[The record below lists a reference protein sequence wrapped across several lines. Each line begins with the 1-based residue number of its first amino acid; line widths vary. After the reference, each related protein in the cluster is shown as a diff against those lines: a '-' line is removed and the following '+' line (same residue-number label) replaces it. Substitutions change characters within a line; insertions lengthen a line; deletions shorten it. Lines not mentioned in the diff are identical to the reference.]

1 MNDQRETKLEA
12 DNVDLLRK
20 SPFISKLENFWY
32 HNKWK
37 VIIIAFF
44 AIVLIVGV
52 AQVAGKTEPDA
63 TVVVAVPETITPLQ
77 SADISSA
84 LVSVM
89 PADTNGDGKKVID
102 VLAYP
107 IYSEE
112 EFEEAN
118 HTETETEKDGGWHYV
133 PVVNQSYN
141 VEKFNE
147 YTEFLKTGEAT
158 VLIVSEYL
166 YGNLVQNDR
175 VMPLSEIFGENVPAG
190 AKADG
195 FGFVF
200 GDLSIYSYVDAL
212 GVIPEDSV
220 VCILRPYIWGASSDP
235 ERYAHAKELFNK
247 IVTFG
252 E

>member
-12 DNVDLLRK
+12 DDVDLLRK

-84 LVSVM
+84 LVSIM
-89 PADTNGDGKKVID
+89 PSDANGAGKKAID

-112 EFEEAN
+112 
-118 HTETETEKDGGWHYV
+118 
-133 PVVNQSYN
+133 
-141 VEKFNE
+141 
-147 YTEFLKTGEAT
+147 
-158 VLIVSEYL
+158 
-166 YGNLVQNDR
+166 
-175 VMPLSEIFGENVPAG
+175 
-190 AKADG
+190 
-195 FGFVF
+195 
-200 GDLSIYSYVDAL
+200 
-212 GVIPEDSV
+212 
-220 VCILRPYIWGASSDP
+220 
-235 ERYAHAKELFNK
+235 
-247 IVTFG
+247 
-252 E
+252 